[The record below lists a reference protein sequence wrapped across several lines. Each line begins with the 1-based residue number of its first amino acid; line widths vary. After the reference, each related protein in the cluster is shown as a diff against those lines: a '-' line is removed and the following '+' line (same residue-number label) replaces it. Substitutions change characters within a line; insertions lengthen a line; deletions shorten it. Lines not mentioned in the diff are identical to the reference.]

1 MSPMFREDPL
11 RNSARPGSW
20 YIQIVMALIGTIA
33 LVTLI
38 VALRL
43 LLPPAPG
50 LLQLGRGFGKRT
62 TVFLA
67 SVAIIL
73 AAVAILVSRR

>member
-1 MSPMFREDPL
+1 
-11 RNSARPGSW
+11 
-20 YIQIVMALIGTIA
+20 MALIGTIA
-33 LVTLI
+33 LVTLT

-43 LLPPAPG
+43 FLPPAPG
-50 LLQLGRGFGKRT
+50 LLQLARGFGKRT

-67 SVAIIL
+67 SMAITL